1 MVFIIILFSLLVLLK
16 VLFRL
21 YKSKIKGKIGESIV
35 AIKLSKLDKKNYKV
49 YNDLNLSFNGYTTQI
64 DHLILSTYGIFVIE
78 TKNYK
83 GWIFGNE
90 KSTYWTQVIYETKNK
105 FYNPILQNWKH
116 INFLKRLS
124 PALKSAKYFPIIVFI
139 GSGELRNIDS
149 TVPVIYLQN
158 LKALVKSKNEEVLTQ
173 KELKSLEMF
182 INKFLKSKKEIK
194 KQHIKS
200 FNLLKSSENRTCP
213 YCGSYLKIKEGK
225 YGEFFGCSSYPRCNY
240 TKRIN

>member
-1 MVFIIILFSLLVLLK
+1 MVFIVILFSLLVLLK

-225 YGEFFGCSSYPRCNY
+225 YGEFYGCSSYPICNY